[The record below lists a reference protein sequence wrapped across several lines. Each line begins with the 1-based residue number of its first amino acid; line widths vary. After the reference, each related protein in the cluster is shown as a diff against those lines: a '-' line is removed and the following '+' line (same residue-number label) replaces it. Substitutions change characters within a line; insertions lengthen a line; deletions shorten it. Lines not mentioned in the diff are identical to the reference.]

1 MSLTETEREE
11 KRIYVAQMD
20 EKAQKLGYENY
31 AEQRK
36 AIALESRKR
45 IQEDLKKTEKTRS
58 EIYSRQNE
66 EQEEIAKSLGFKS
79 YEDQY
84 KQQLLKKVEN
94 KAGKDVFSGEKI
106 VVPPPYVK
114 KVEALEFTQNSRPGE
129 IVIDTSGKLL
139 LRYFEYEGR
148 IGSLIDQYNNFI
160 TYGLGNQIFSRNL
173 KLDTGVVTFENI
185 QLNRPM
191 IKSVEDRM
199 VPLYPQKARNS
210 GYSYTADIY
219 VDMVLN
225 KGLQNEERLDKT
237 FLGKIPV
244 MLGSELD
251 WVTRMSEE
259 ERVKRGESINEAFG
273 YFIIK
278 GTEKIVMIQEK
289 LRANR
294 IFVFNSSSKGDIVC
308 KVTNNTLSGSTQI
321 TLAKGKK
328 SGAIKVHLG
337 FLGRLG
343 STNKLGRT
351 ISVFQIFRM
360 LGVKTENMIDFV
372 QLFANKAYKKKIFV
386 ALQPSIVKLTKI
398 GDDIEYISKK
408 KGLGDLPYEIRKKD
422 IMKDLFNQLFP
433 QVDETQV
440 NIKLY
445 MLSMMIARLVEY
457 FVGARE
463 LDDRDNWSNKQLV
476 TAGKSLELLFASI
489 WREAIDNA
497 QTEIEEKKLAGLKA
511 AQKAINVS
519 TITDNFIES
528 FSPNNW
534 GVQSS
539 YLTKENITDI
549 LKRDSILSVYS
560 HLGKINTPS
569 SSKVKSSKIR
579 MVQMSQLGYVDAAET
594 PEGELCLAQSTP
606 VLMGNGTWKAIGEI
620 VVGDCVVTVNPHTF
634 ERTAS
639 VISNPFTF
647 LSSDKEKVMY
657 RLTTT
662 DDLYSIEG
670 TGDHPFLTQYGW
682 ISLDKLNPDLD
693 KVCIMKDNAFYYQ
706 KIRSIEIIPPASVSD
721 FTTVSSNHSFIA
733 GGFVVHNCGLTKN
746 TAMTAYMSLDR
757 PEEIVEELVGKYVS
771 NVPSME
777 TINPFILNGVFKGW
791 VNGKELKDFC
801 VTLKRGMKLPKDT
814 AIVLER
820 DGYFNIYTDACRPTR
835 PLLVVDERGELVIAV
850 KNLWDADFETLL
862 REGCVEYVDAWEQ
875 DNIMLAQ
882 HISDIDFRKRD
893 LDMARKLL
901 VEAQTKYSSGS
912 QNSEAKYIPEMISQ
926 AEEALKE
933 ILDQPK
939 YTHSEMDPS
948 AIMSIAVGVIPLP
961 ETNPG
966 PRLTYQSG
974 MGKQALGIYHSNH
987 ANRFDTTSKVLA
999 YPTRPMFETQMNSVI
1014 GLDELPAGDT
1024 VLLAITTYTGFAQED
1039 AIVMAQG
1046 AIDRGLFRSIIYKT
1060 YKNVRKNKTK
1070 NFHEEF
1076 SRPEIKPE
1084 ESDRYSAIDENG
1096 IPIMGSFVKE
1106 GDCLIG
1112 KVRKNFLTGKTE
1124 NVSSFVEIKQEG
1136 VVDRVL
1142 VSSNAEG
1149 ELVCKVKIRQV
1160 RKPVIGDKYACY
1172 SPDHE
1177 VLTFERGW
1185 VKISEL
1191 SLNDK
1196 VATLSEGEELI
1207 YEKPIELQSY
1217 DFEGDLYCVEGEN
1230 IDLQVTK
1237 NHRMY
1242 VNHEG
1247 EWKILLAEEIFEK
1260 RVEFKR
1266 DAEYFPENVES
1277 FRDLHINDSLPAW
1290 CFSLSQE
1297 NSRRLC
1303 KSIFTKNE
1311 FRTTYMQLAN
1321 DVSQLVLHA
1330 GSMSK
1335 IEKKGDEFI
1344 VKLITISSEKYVE
1357 KFTPYMGKVYCCTV
1371 RSGIIY
1377 VRRNGKAVWCGNS
1390 RYAQKGT
1397 IGMILPDEDMP
1408 FMADGRRPD
1417 ILINSHCFVRDTPV
1431 SSHAGYSKRIGDFT
1445 AEGGEK
1451 VWCWDEEHKTYT
1463 ISTSAGME
1471 SKGIR
1476 DVVNVFLEDGRVIK
1490 CTPDHRFL
1498 TSTNMGNDR
1507 YEYAWV
1513 EAKDLKTSRLS
1524 GNMRIGG
1531 SKILCGLEIPLDKP
1545 ELDVGSSWSLTS
1557 ADYTFDMSTPLNR
1570 EKALAFARL
1579 LGYTL
1584 TDGCISKREDVTH
1597 GFVSTLNMGH
1607 NVDAK
1612 CVQDD
1617 ILMITGR
1624 MMSYREDKG
1633 TVNIRLPASLAGAM
1647 GKLDGVQSGKRV
1659 DQDVTFPTFLDDP
1672 NCPLSVIR
1680 EFLGGLYGGDGICPH
1695 VATRKDTTQ
1704 VPLIVETCFGQS
1716 TKEEF
1721 KDSLKAKMEH
1731 LERLLKRVGVDCSRI
1746 DGPYLRKLSPNSF
1759 DSQDGIPRYNAV
1771 LHTKNNSDFGTKVGF
1786 RYCIQ
1791 KACRMSAAL
1800 AYLRYQ
1806 EEIARQ
1812 HDWVVNRTKELYVN
1826 RATSPVKDVLKRV
1839 QDELKA
1845 REPILNDFYSLSN
1858 LTDVRNRMNTG
1869 GGSANTLS
1877 KFLYNDKSKMMSVK
1891 QFFKKIGCLHWFERV
1906 DASKQDYIVKR
1917 GSIEIP
1923 GFHIEVVGVRL
1934 AGQEEV
1940 FDIGVNN
1947 QHNFLA
1953 HGALAHNCMP
1963 SRMTIGKMIEIVSSK
1978 VAAFTG
1984 ERVNATAFRR
1994 FDVKEFM
2001 RNLKQYGYSG
2011 SGSERM
2017 YSGYTGKPLE
2027 AMIFNGPCYYQ
2038 ALRHQVVDKI
2048 QMRARGGVSQLTHQ
2062 PVAGR
2067 KRGGGLRIGEM
2078 ERDAIISHGASAFL
2092 RERLCLVSDAYE
2104 TVYCSTCGMMAIAN
2118 IQEDTYI
2125 CRNCDENA
2133 AFGKCTIPYAYKLLT
2148 QLLLGAGI
2156 STKFRMEEGKK

>member
-1 MSLTETEREE
+1 MSLTQAERDEKKRYLEE
-11 KRIYVAQMD
+11 MD
-20 EKAQKLGYENY
+20 EKARKLGYTNY

-36 AIALESRKR
+36 AIALESKKR
-45 IQEDLKKTEKTRS
+45 IAEDLAKNKKTHEELYARQQAELEEVAKAKGYTSYS
-58 EIYSRQNE
+58 E
-66 EQEEIAKSLGFKS
+66 
-79 YEDQY
+79 QY
-84 KQQLLKKVEN
+84 RAELLKKVEN
-94 KAGKDVFSGEKI
+94 KAEKEVFSAQKI
-106 VVPPPYVK
+106 VVPPPFVK
-114 KVEALEFTQNSRPGE
+114 KVEALEFMKNSQQPGE
-129 IVIDTSGKLL
+129 IVLDTSGKLL
-139 LRYFEYEGR
+139 LRYFDYEGR

-160 TYGLGNQIFSRNL
+160 TYGLANQIFSRNL
-173 KLDTGVVTFENI
+173 KLGTGIVTFENI

-199 VPLYPQKARNS
+199 IPLYPQKARNA

-251 WVTRMSEE
+251 WLTRMSEE
-259 ERVKRGESINEAFG
+259 QRIQQGESINEAFG

-294 IFVFNSSSKGDIVC
+294 ILVFNSSSKGDVVC
-308 KVTNNTLSGSTQI
+308 KVTNNTLAGSTQI
-321 TLAKGKK
+321 TMTKGKK

-351 ISVFQIFRM
+351 VSVFQIFRM

-372 QLFANKAYKKKIFV
+372 QLFAKKEYKKKIFV

-408 KGLGDLPYEIRKKD
+408 KGLGDLPYDIRKKD
-422 IMKDLFNQLFP
+422 IMKDLFSQLFP
-433 QVDETQV
+433 QVDEKEV

-457 FVGARE
+457 LVGARE

-497 QTEIEEKKLAGLKA
+497 QNEIEEKKLAGLKA

-569 SSKVKSSKIR
+569 STKVKSSKIR

-594 PEGELCLAQSTP
+594 PEGENCVVLSTP
-606 VLMGNGTWKAIGEI
+606 VLMGNGTWKPIGEI
-620 VVGDCVVTVNPHTF
+620 VPGDCVVTVNPRTF

-639 VISNPFTF
+639 QISNPFTF
-647 LSSDKEKVMY
+647 LSSDKEKTMY
-657 RLTTT
+657 RLTVDSLFT
-662 DDLYSIEG
+662 IEG

-682 ISLDKLNPDLD
+682 IRMDKLNPTLD
-693 KVCIMKDNAFYYQ
+693 KVVIMNGESFTYQ
-706 KIRSIEIIPPASVSD
+706 PIKTIEQIPPTQVSD
-721 FTTVSSNHSFIA
+721 FTTISSNHSFVA
-733 GGFVVHNCGLTKN
+733 AGFVVHNCGLTKN

-757 PEEIVEELVGKYVS
+757 PEEIVEELVGRYVS
-771 NVPSME
+771 NAPSLE

-791 VNGKELKDFC
+791 VNGKEVRDFC
-801 VTLKRGMKLPKDT
+801 ITLKRGMKLPKDT

-882 HISDIDFRKRD
+882 HINDIDFRKRD
-893 LDMARKLL
+893 LEMARRLL
-901 VEAQTKYSSGS
+901 TEAQSKGV
-912 QNSEAKYIPEMISQ
+912 AEMISQ

-933 ILDQPK
+933 IMDQPR

-987 ANRFDTTSKVLA
+987 AARFDTTSKVLA

-1014 GLDELPAGDT
+1014 GLDELPAGDS
-1024 VLLAITTYTGFAQED
+1024 VILALTTYTGFAQED
-1039 AIVMAQG
+1039 AIVMSQG

-1076 SRPEIKPE
+1076 ARPEIKPE
-1084 ESDRYSAIDENG
+1084 ESDRYSAIDEHG

-1136 VVDRVL
+1136 VIDRVL

-1149 ELVCKVKIRQV
+1149 ELVVKVKIRQV
-1160 RKPVIGDKYACY
+1160 RKPVIGDKYACFTG
-1172 SPDHE
+1172 DHE
-1177 VLTFERGW
+1177 VLTLERGW
-1185 VKISEL
+1185 VKIGEL
-1191 SLNDK
+1191 TLDDK
-1196 VATLSEGEELI
+1196 VATLINDEELV
-1207 YEKPIELQSY
+1207 YDKPIEIQTY
-1217 DFEGDLYCVEGEN
+1217 DFEGDLYSVEGEH

-1242 VNHEG
+1242 VKEEE
-1247 EWKILLAEEIFEK
+1247 EWKILLAEEIFERK
-1260 RVEFKR
+1260 VEFKR
-1266 DAEYFPENVES
+1266 DASYYPDKIEP
-1277 FRDLHINDSLPAW
+1277 FRDLHIHDFLPKW
-1290 CFSLSQE
+1290 CFFLSQE
-1297 NSRRLC
+1297 NTRRLC
-1303 KSIFTKNE
+1303 KSMFTKNE
-1311 FRTTYMQLAN
+1311 FRTSYLQLAN
-1321 DVSQLVLHA
+1321 DVTRIVLHA
-1330 GSMSK
+1330 GLISK
-1335 IEKKGDEFI
+1335 MEKKGDDFI
-1344 VKLITISSEKYVE
+1344 ISLITIPTEKYVE
-1357 KFTPYMGKVYCCTV
+1357 KFVSYVGQVHCCTV

-1377 VRRNGKAVWCGNS
+1377 VRRNGKPVWCGNS

-1408 FMADGRRPD
+1408 FMANGMRPD
-1417 ILINSHCFVRDTPV
+1417 C
-1431 SSHAGYSKRIGDFT
+1431 
-1445 AEGGEK
+1445 
-1451 VWCWDEEHKTYT
+1451 
-1463 ISTSAGME
+1463 
-1471 SKGIR
+1471 
-1476 DVVNVFLEDGRVIK
+1476 
-1490 CTPDHRFL
+1490 
-1498 TSTNMGNDR
+1498 
-1507 YEYAWV
+1507 
-1513 EAKDLKTSRLS
+1513 
-1524 GNMRIGG
+1524 
-1531 SKILCGLEIPLDKP
+1531 
-1545 ELDVGSSWSLTS
+1545 
-1557 ADYTFDMSTPLNR
+1557 
-1570 EKALAFARL
+1570 
-1579 LGYTL
+1579 
-1584 TDGCISKREDVTH
+1584 
-1597 GFVSTLNMGH
+1597 
-1607 NVDAK
+1607 
-1612 CVQDD
+1612 
-1617 ILMITGR
+1617 
-1624 MMSYREDKG
+1624 
-1633 TVNIRLPASLAGAM
+1633 
-1647 GKLDGVQSGKRV
+1647 
-1659 DQDVTFPTFLDDP
+1659 
-1672 NCPLSVIR
+1672 
-1680 EFLGGLYGGDGICPH
+1680 
-1695 VATRKDTTQ
+1695 
-1704 VPLIVETCFGQS
+1704 
-1716 TKEEF
+1716 
-1721 KDSLKAKMEH
+1721 
-1731 LERLLKRVGVDCSRI
+1731 
-1746 DGPYLRKLSPNSF
+1746 
-1759 DSQDGIPRYNAV
+1759 
-1771 LHTKNNSDFGTKVGF
+1771 
-1786 RYCIQ
+1786 
-1791 KACRMSAAL
+1791 
-1800 AYLRYQ
+1800 
-1806 EEIARQ
+1806 
-1812 HDWVVNRTKELYVN
+1812 
-1826 RATSPVKDVLKRV
+1826 
-1839 QDELKA
+1839 
-1845 REPILNDFYSLSN
+1845 ILNP
-1858 LTDVRNRMNTG
+1858 
-1869 GGSANTLS
+1869 
-1877 KFLYNDKSKMMSVK
+1877 
-1891 QFFKKIGCLHWFERV
+1891 H
-1906 DASKQDYIVKR
+1906 
-1917 GSIEIP
+1917 
-1923 GFHIEVVGVRL
+1923 
-1934 AGQEEV
+1934 
-1940 FDIGVNN
+1940 
-1947 QHNFLA
+1947 
-1953 HGALAHNCMP
+1953 ALP

-2001 RNLKQYGYSG
+2001 RNLKQYGYAS

-2027 AMIFNGPCYYQ
+2027 AQIFTGPCYYQ

-2092 RERLCLVSDAYE
+2092 RERLCLVSDPYE
-2104 TVYCSTCGMMAIAN
+2104 TVYCSTCGTMAIAN

-2133 AFGKCTIPYAYKLLT
+2133 SFGKCTIPYAYKLLT

-2156 STKFRMEEGKK
+2156 STKFRMEESKK